1 MLESDQ
7 LRENVHAGYRG
18 LLGLIQRS
26 RDQLRPDIEG
36 KITVAFETW
45 RAGHADLATSLLLDA
60 FIKMYE
66 ENLSPG

>member
-7 LRENVHAGYRG
+7 LRENVHAGFRS

-26 RDQLRPDIEG
+26 GEQSRPDMEG
-36 KITVAFETW
+36 EIAVAYETW
-45 RAGHADLATSLLLDA
+45 HAGHTDLAISLLLDA

-66 ENLSPG
+66 EKLSPG

>member
-7 LRENVHAGYRG
+7 LRENIRAGFRS

-26 RDQLRPDIEG
+26 SGQSRPDVEG
-36 KITVAFETW
+36 KITVASETW
-45 RAGHADLATSLLLDA
+45 QAGHADLATSLLLDA
-60 FIKMYE
+60 FIKLYE

>member
-7 LRENVHAGYRG
+7 LRQNISGQFPG
-18 LLGLIQRS
+18 LLALIQRS
-26 RDQLRPDIEG
+26 GEQSRPDIEG
-36 KITVAFETW
+36 KITVASETW

-66 ENLSPG
+66 EKLSLG